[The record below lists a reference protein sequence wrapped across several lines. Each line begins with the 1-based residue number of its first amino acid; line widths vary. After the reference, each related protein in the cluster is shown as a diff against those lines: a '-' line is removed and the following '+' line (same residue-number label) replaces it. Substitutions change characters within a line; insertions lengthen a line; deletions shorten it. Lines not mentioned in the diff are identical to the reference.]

1 METIGSIL
9 FPCVPTIHL
18 FINVTLYIVLTYT
31 VVSREDN
38 TLEVSPKAFDAIGV
52 NIVSPNKLT
61 LAMINKEMVVKIFQ
75 V

>member
-1 METIGSIL
+1 
-9 FPCVPTIHL
+9 
-18 FINVTLYIVLTYT
+18 